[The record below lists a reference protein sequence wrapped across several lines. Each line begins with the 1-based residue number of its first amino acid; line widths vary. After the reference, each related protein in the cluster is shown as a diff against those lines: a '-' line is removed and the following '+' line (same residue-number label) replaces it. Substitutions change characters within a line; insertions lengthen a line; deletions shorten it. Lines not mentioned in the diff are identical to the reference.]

1 MNEPFQVRII
11 KRAEKQLNK
20 KMKFQRK
27 EAIKEIK
34 KLARNPYLGEK
45 KKGEKEK
52 IFVLKFIIKGVDY
65 RCEYRFDKKD
75 KVVMILVVGKR
86 ENFYNKRKRSH

>member
-45 KKGEKEK
+45 KKGEKDG
-52 IFVLKFIIKGVDY
+52 FNNDQSTAKGSNNPP
-65 RCEYRFDKKD
+65 
-75 KVVMILVVGKR
+75 MG
-86 ENFYNKRKRSH
+86 S